1 MKRAAV
7 LILIYFFLY
16 CPASGA
22 ETVALTL
29 DEAVFLALRQNHDV
43 LLKAEDV
50 AKAKLK
56 IAEARAGL
64 FPTLTFTGAW
74 TETMK
79 LYSKDV
85 SSFTTQT
92 SARQYL
98 YTGGKVANSIKYN
111 EYSTQVA
118 EALLD
123 KTKHDTVFSVQNA
136 FYTLLLGREYASLNR
151 KIVLNTEEHFKHISQ
166 RYRMGQASESD
177 IIVMKASL
185 SSVRQAYIA
194 SLNDVETLNAQ
205 LCQLLFLKP
214 EIRLKLSGKLT
225 YELKDL
231 IYDVALLKAVKDRPE
246 IRQYDALAKAN
257 LKAVQVAKAGNRP
270 SVYASWDYYSRST
283 SSLSFSPSKAW
294 QDYSIAGITVS
305 WPVFDG
311 WATKAKVEQAIVDLR
326 TARLL
331 KEQAVEDITAELKT
345 AYLSYRDAI
354 EKVNAVESQIDV
366 YMDQRAVSQEKYFQ
380 GQASSLDLDDAI
392 LSYDVSIFSR
402 MQAVYD
408 YVISR
413 YQFDKARGEVL

>member
-1 MKRAAV
+1 MKRAVV
-7 LILIYFFLY
+7 LILIYFFLF

-29 DEAVFLALRQNHDV
+29 DEAVFLALRQNHYV

-64 FPTLTFTGAW
+64 FPTLTFTGSW

-85 SSFTTQT
+85 SSFSTQT

-98 YTGGKVANSIKYN
+98 YTGGKVSNSIKYN
-111 EYSTQVA
+111 EYSAQVA

-136 FYTLLLGREYASLNR
+136 FYALLLGREYASLNR

-185 SSVRQAYIA
+185 SFVRQAYIA

-214 EIRLKLSGKLT
+214 EMRLKLSGKLT

-231 IYDVALLKAVKDRPE
+231 VYDVALLKAVKDRPE

-257 LKAVQVAKAGNRP
+257 MKAVQVAKAGNRP
-270 SVYASWDYYSRST
+270 SVYASWDYYSCST
-283 SSLSFSPSKAW
+283 AVVAATKGW
-294 QDYSIAGITVS
+294 QDYSVAGITVS
-305 WPVFDG
+305 WPIFDG

-331 KEQAVEDITAELKT
+331 KEQAIEDITVELKT

-354 EKVNAVESQIDV
+354 ENVTAAESQIDV
-366 YMDQRAVSQEKYFQ
+366 YMDQRAVSQDKYFK

-392 LSYDVSIFSR
+392 LSYDVSVFNR